1 MKKLLLLIACGM
13 SSIGI
18 AQQVYF
24 EGFET
29 GFPGTMTSGNI
40 SGTTQWSGNC
50 GVNSGGAICPIT
62 GSGSATFFLAN
73 FNTNLAA
80 LTTPTLNLATGN
92 YILKFKHI
100 QRNWDGDIND
110 LVVRIST
117 NGGSTWTVMQTYN
130 THVATA
136 TERTINLNAFGLTA
150 TTQIQFVSVNRYG
163 YANILDDIEV
173 TTNNVQN
180 DVALNTLTVLPI
192 IVSGNQPIQGTIVN
206 LGGNTINS
214 FDIKW
219 QINNGAINNQS
230 LTGLNLTSGQ
240 TYNYNH
246 ATPWNATPG
255 TYSLKVWVDNVNGGT
270 DSNTANNEIIRSV
283 SVATN
288 QTTKFPIIEKFTGNW
303 CGPCASYNN
312 STFNAFF
319 NNNNQNFTYISM
331 HLNGGT
337 PDLNSNE
344 FSNGRAN
351 YYAVTGIPFHAING
365 RTVATNATALNAA
378 YNAAL
383 VEPAFFSLNAQYQL
397 NGTDLVGN
405 VNVQPFIS
413 GTYKLHVAVVENL
426 TTLHPGSN
434 GETSFKHVLR
444 RMAPSASGTNVTFTA
459 GVGQSLPFNMSLS
472 NLAPN
477 QLSNLSVIVFIQND
491 TDKVVMQSTYVPN
504 TPLSNE
510 TVEVSTVKLYPNPV
524 SDVLYIQ
531 STEQAKVTVLDMSG
545 KVLIRQSINEGT
557 NSLPVS
563 NLLQGVY
570 LIQIQGAN
578 FEKTEKFVKN

>member
-1 MKKLLLLIACGM
+1 MKKFLLLIACGF
-13 SSIGI
+13 SSIAF

-24 EGFET
+24 EGFEN

-40 SGTTQWSGNC
+40 SGTTQWSGSC
-50 GVNSGGAICPIT
+50 SVNTGGAVCPIS
-62 GSGSATFFLAN
+62 GSTSATFFLAN
-73 FNTNLAA
+73 FNTNVAT
-80 LTTPTLNLATGN
+80 LTTPNLNLANGT
-92 YILKFKHI
+92 YVLKFKHI
-100 QRNWDGDIND
+100 QRNWEGDIND

-117 NGGSTWTVMQTYN
+117 NGGSTWTIMQTYN

-150 TTQIQFVSVNRYG
+150 TTQIQFASVNRYG
-163 YANILDDIEV
+163 YANVLDDIEV
-173 TTNNVQN
+173 TTNDVQN
-180 DVALNTLTVLPI
+180 DVLLSTLTLAPI

-255 TYSLKVWVDNVNGGT
+255 SYSLKVWVDNVNGGA
-270 DSNTANNEIIRSV
+270 DSNTSNNEIVRAI

-288 QTTKFPIIEKFTGNW
+288 QTSKFPIIEKFTGNW

-365 RTVATNATALNAA
+365 RTVATNASALNAA

-397 NGTDLVGN
+397 NGTNLIGN

-413 GTYKLHVAVVENL
+413 GSFKLHVAVVENL

-444 RMAPSASGTNVTFTA
+444 RMAPNASGTTVNFNA
-459 GVGQSLPFNMSLS
+459 GVGQSIPFNMNLD

-477 QLSNLSVIVFIQND
+477 QLSNISVIVFIQND
-491 TDKVVMQSTYVPN
+491 ADKVVMQSTYVPN

-510 TVEVSTVKLYPNPV
+510 SSIASSVKLYPNPV
-524 SDVLYIQ
+524 SDILYIQ
-531 STEQAKVTVLDMSG
+531 SPESVNITVLDMSG
-545 KVLIRQSINEGT
+545 KVLLRQSMIEGT

-570 LIQIQGAN
+570 LIQIQGSN
-578 FEKTEKFVKN
+578 FEKIEKFVKN